1 MPRRLCS
8 PSGSSPHS
16 SSSSPTAATSR
27 ACARARS
34 PAPRGCGSS
43 EPAAEPADDAR
54 RESCAGSPP
63 RPERRDDP
71 DRGAVRAA
79 CRRQVSFGRGTGA
92 LARRD
97 PQPRL
102 DGGWKAAGELRERGA
117 TLHAVRN
124 RGYRIPQR
132 SDPLDAAKI
141 RERLAREVRERVVSI
156 ENTWSIASTNSAL
169 LQRANPSSGHSEV
182 LLAEYQ
188 SAGRGRRGRAWL
200 APPGG
205 AVCLSLSW
213 TFREAP
219 RDLGSLGLVIGVC
232 ALRALHEHGLAG
244 ASLKWPNDVLI
255 GEKKLGGVLIEL
267 RAESAGPACVVI
279 GIGLNVCLGAALLQ
293 RIAESG
299 TAATDLASVGIS
311 PSRHAGSASLIS
323 ACIHGLVEFEREGLK
338 PFIEAWRTAD
348 ALRGRPVNVS
358 AAAGNTRGIARG
370 IDMHGALVVETPQGI
385 RRFISGDVT
394 VRA

>member
-1 MPRRLCS
+1 MAR
-8 PSGSSPHS
+8 G
-16 SSSSPTAATSR
+16 
-27 ACARARS
+27 ARA
-34 PAPRGCGSS
+34 A
-43 EPAAEPADDAR
+43 PAARRGRSGETSLIAELFARLADGKFHSG
-54 RESCAGSPP
+54 E
-63 RPERRDDP
+63 E
-71 DRGAVRAA
+71 
-79 CRRQVSFGRGTGA
+79 
-92 LARRD
+92 LARSLGVTRSAV
-97 PQPRL
+97 
-102 DGGWKAAGELRERGA
+102 WKAAGELRERGA

-169 LQRANPSSGHSEV
+169 LERANPQSGHSEV

-213 TFREAP
+213 TFREVP
-219 RDLGSLGLVIGVC
+219 RDLGALGLVIGVC

-279 GIGLNVCLGAALLQ
+279 GIGLNVCLGATLLQ

-311 PSRHAGSASLIS
+311 ASRNAVAASLIS
-323 ACIHGLVEFEREGLK
+323 ACIHGLTGFEREGLK
-338 PFIEAWRTAD
+338 PFIEEWRTAD

-358 AAAGNTRGIARG
+358 AAAGNARGIARG
-370 IDMHGALVVETPQGI
+370 IDVHGALVVETPQGV